1 MISRRTLLKMLSGL
15 PFGGLVAGKR
25 VSEHWGTGRGQ
36 PGYRDFYKELGL
48 RTFIN
53 ATGTH
58 TYLTGSLM
66 LPEVIEAI
74 NYSANQYV
82 NLNELQEKVGR
93 RIASLLKCE
102 AAMVSAGAASALTL
116 GTAAIITGKDDQK
129 IQDIPN
135 IPGPRKQ
142 VIIQKRHRYSY
153 DHAVRNTGIRFVE
166 VETPG
171 QLEAAINEHTVMML
185 FMNASNNWGQI
196 QDEEFVA
203 LGKKHGIPT
212 FNDCAADVPPVEN
225 LWKYTQM
232 GFDLVTFSGGKGLRG
247 PQSAGLL
254 LGRKALIEAA
264 LLNAPPHSN
273 TIGRGMKVNK
283 EEIIA
288 MMVAVEQYL
297 AKDHGKARKELT
309 ERVEL
314 IRNSVRSV
322 PEIQTEIVIQEI
334 GNHYPQVRLWW
345 DQEQLAFG
353 YQDLIK
359 KLRYGHPSIET
370 AQKGWLGEGVFVSMS
385 MARPGQERVVARRL
399 REELEK
405 AVA

>member
-1 MISRRTLLKMLSGL
+1 MTGKMISNH
-15 PFGGLVAGKR
+15 FGPR
-25 VSEHWGTGRGQ
+25 QEQ
-36 PGYRDFYKELGL
+36 PVYRDFFKELGL

-74 NYSANQYV
+74 NYSSNQYV
-82 NLNELQEKVGR
+82 NLNELQEKVGK

-116 GTAAIITGKDDQK
+116 GTAAVITGKDEQK
-129 IQDIPN
+129 IHDIPN
-135 IPGPRKQ
+135 IPGPQKE

-153 DHAVRNTGIRFVE
+153 DHAVRNTGIKFVE
-166 VETPG
+166 VETSKE
-171 QLEAAINEHTVMML
+171 LEAAINEHTVMML

-203 LGKKHGIPT
+203 LGKNHGIPT
-212 FNDCAADVPPVEN
+212 FNDCAADVPPMEN
-225 LWKYTQM
+225 LWKYTEM

-254 LGRKALIEAA
+254 LGREELIKAA

-283 EEIIA
+283 EEIIG

-297 AKDHGKARKELT
+297 AKDHTKAREKLA

-314 IRNSVRSV
+314 IHNSIRTV

-334 GNHYPQVRLWW
+334 GNHYPQVRVWW
-345 DQEQLAFG
+345 DEAKFAYT

-370 AQKGWLGEGVFVSMS
+370 AEKGWLGEGVFVSMS
-385 MARPGQERVVARRL
+385 MARPGQERVVAQRL
-399 REELEK
+399 REELVK

>member
-1 MISRRTLLKMLSGL
+1 MISRRTLLKIFSAL
-15 PFGGLVAGKR
+15 PLGGLMAGKLI
-25 VSEHWGTGRGQ
+25 SNHFGAGRAE

-74 NYSANQYV
+74 NHSANQYV
-82 NLNELQEKVGR
+82 NLNELQEKAGK
-93 RIASLLKCE
+93 RIASLVKCE

-116 GTAAIITGKDDQK
+116 GTAAVITGKDEQK
-129 IQDIPN
+129 IRDIPN
-135 IPGPRKQ
+135 IPGPRKE

-153 DHAVRNTGIRFVE
+153 DHAVRNTGIKFVE
-166 VETPG
+166 VETPKE
-171 QLEAAINEHTVMML
+171 LEAAINEHTAMML

-225 LWKYTQM
+225 LWKYTEM

-254 LGRKALIEAA
+254 LGRKELIEAA

-283 EEIIA
+283 EEIIG

-297 AKDHGKARKELT
+297 AKDHAKARKELE

-314 IRNSVRSV
+314 IRNSINAI
-322 PEIQTEIVIQEI
+322 PDIKAEIVIQEI
-334 GNHYPQVRLWW
+334 GNHYPQVRIWW
-345 DQEQLAFG
+345 NEEKLAFA
-353 YQDLIK
+353 YQDLIE

-370 AQKGWLGEGVFVSMS
+370 AEKGWLGEGVFVSLS

-405 AVA
+405 ATA

>member
-1 MISRRTLLKMLSGL
+1 MKILSSL
-15 PFGGLVAGKR
+15 PFGGLMTGKLINNNYR
-25 VSEHWGTGRGQ
+25 TGQ
-36 PGYRDFYKELGL
+36 DQHEYRDFYKELGL

-66 LPEVIEAI
+66 LPKVIDAI
-74 NYSANQYV
+74 NYSSNQYV
-82 NLNELQEKVGR
+82 NLNELQDKVGK

-116 GTAAIITGKDDQK
+116 GTAAVITGKDKQK
-129 IQDIPN
+129 ILDIPN
-135 IPGPRKQ
+135 IPGPRKE

-153 DHAVRNTGIRFVE
+153 DHAVRNTGIKFIE
-166 VETPG
+166 VET
-171 QLEAAINEHTVMML
+171 QKELEAAINNNTVMML

-196 QDEEFVA
+196 QDKEFVA

-212 FNDCAADVPPVEN
+212 FNDCAADVPPMEN
-225 LWKYTQM
+225 LWKYTDM

-247 PQSAGLL
+247 PQSSGLL
-254 LGRKALIEAA
+254 LGRKDLIEAA

-283 EEIIA
+283 EEIIG

-297 AKDHGKARKELT
+297 AKDHAKARKELE

-314 IRNSVRSV
+314 IHNSARSV
-322 PEIQTEIVIQEI
+322 PEIQTEIIIQEI
-334 GNHYPQVRLWW
+334 GNHYPQVRVWW
-345 DQEQLAFG
+345 DEEKLNFT

-370 AQKGWLGEGVFVSMS
+370 AEKGWLGEGVFVSMS

-399 REELEK
+399 REELEEI
-405 AVA
+405 VA